1 MNRQEAKPNSSAPS
15 SPPAQTPGLL
25 QKLAKSY
32 VVWAFLALIALDGS
46 CRIANHFGV
55 WPLSAYDAA
64 HRSTVFWAAK
74 DFQDEKRAP
83 DITLMGSSLMMA
95 AVHGG
100 DATFENK
107 SQKVALHHKS
117 SLLENLLQK
126 KFHTDYSTFSFS
138 LSGEMASDAYVLSD
152 TLLHGEKQPKV
163 IIYGIAPR
171 DLMDNA
177 LKSPASTEIF
187 RFVSRIKDPTDVA
200 ISARNSFWSVAE
212 YGLEKLSFL
221 YGHRPDFL
229 FLQHEAT
236 KQILCRLGY
245 KDIKDEV
252 HTTYEIR
259 RQAFI
264 ELPEDSGP
272 NEVVVHPPS
281 ASPNEYSDNLPEYRY
296 RYSSFKEKQFKEQV
310 SYLEKFLALG
320 QERGIKIILVNMPL
334 TKDNVD
340 TMPAGFYDRYLK
352 TIGSLCSQHQ
362 AELLDLN
369 KPADF
374 PKRYF
379 ADSAHLNSKGGER
392 FFEVL
397 SERLFD
403 DTHVSSTIR
412 NIK

>member
-1 MNRQEAKPNSSAPS
+1 M
-15 SPPAQTPGLL
+15 
-25 QKLAKSY
+25 
-32 VVWAFLALIALDGS
+32 LALVALDGS
-46 CRIANHFGV
+46 CRIADNLGV
-55 WPLSAYDAA
+55 WPISAYNAA

-74 DFQDEKRAP
+74 DFQKEKRAP

-100 DATFENK
+100 DATFENT

-117 SLLENLLQK
+117 SLLESLLK
-126 KFHTDYSTFSFS
+126 NKFQTDYSTFSFS
-138 LSGEMASDAYVLSD
+138 LSGEMASDAYVLAD
-152 TLLHGEKQPKV
+152 TLLEGEKQPKV

-187 RFVSRIKDPTDVA
+187 RFVSRVKDPTEVA

-236 KQILCRLGY
+236 KGLLCDVGY

-252 HTTYEIR
+252 HTTFEIR

-272 NEVVVHPPS
+272 NEVLVHPPS

-310 SYLEKFLALG
+310 SYLEKLLALG

-334 TKDNVD
+334 TTDNVG

-352 TIGSLCSQHQ
+352 TISELCAKHQSQ
-362 AELLDLN
+362 LLDLN
-369 KPADF
+369 KPEDF

-379 ADSAHLNSKGGER
+379 ADSAHLNSRGGER

-397 SERLFD
+397 SERLFND
-403 DTHVSSTIR
+403 SQVASTMR
-412 NIK
+412 GIK

>member
-1 MNRQEAKPNSSAPS
+1 MTRLQEAKPH
-15 SPPAQTPGLL
+15 L

-32 VVWAFLALIALDGS
+32 VAWALLALVGLDVS
-46 CRIANHFGV
+46 CRIADHFGV
-55 WPLSAYDAA
+55 WPVTAYDAA

-74 DFQDEKRAP
+74 DFKEEKRTP

-100 DATFENK
+100 DATYQNA

-117 SLLENLLQK
+117 SLLEDLLRK

-138 LSGEMASDAYVLSD
+138 LSGEMASDAYVLAD
-152 TLLHGEKQPKV
+152 TLLTGEKQPKA

-187 RFVSRIKDPTDVA
+187 RFVSRVKDPTDVA
-200 ISARNSFWSVAE
+200 IPARNTFWSVAE
-212 YGLEKLSFL
+212 YGLGKLSFL
-221 YGHRPDFL
+221 YEHRPDFL
-229 FLQHEAT
+229 FLQHDAT
-236 KQILCRLGY
+236 KEILAHLGY

-264 ELPEDSGP
+264 ELPE
-272 NEVVVHPPS
+272 EVVVHPPS
-281 ASPNEYSDNLPEYRY
+281 ASSANEYSDNLPEYRY

-310 SYLEKFLALG
+310 SYLERFLALG

-340 TMPAGFYDRYLK
+340 TMPAGFYDRYMK
-352 TIGSLCSQHQ
+352 TIGDLCSKHQ
-362 AELLDLN
+362 AQLLDLN
-369 KPADF
+369 TPADF

-379 ADSAHLNSKGGER
+379 ADSAHLNSQGGER

-403 DTHVSSTIR
+403 DSQVASTMR
-412 NIK
+412 GIK

>member
-1 MNRQEAKPNSSAPS
+1 MIPGFDKAKPAM
-15 SPPAQTPGLL
+15 Q
-25 QKLAKSY
+25 QIAKSY
-32 VVWAFLALIALDGS
+32 VAWALLALVALDGS
-46 CRIANHFGV
+46 CRIANHFNA
-55 WPLSAYDAA
+55 WPVTPYEAA

-74 DFQDEKRAP
+74 DFKDEARAP

-100 DATFENK
+100 DATFEKK

-117 SLLENLLQK
+117 SLLESLLK
-126 KFHTDYSTFSFS
+126 EKFHTDYSTFSFS
-138 LSGEMASDAYVLSD
+138 LSGEMASDAYVLSE
-152 TLLHGEKQPKV
+152 TLLNGEKQPKI

-187 RFVSRIKDPTDVA
+187 RFVSRLKDPTEVA
-200 ISARNSFWSVAE
+200 ISARNSFWSVTE

-229 FLQHEAT
+229 YLQHQAT
-236 KQILCRLGY
+236 KQLLCRLGY
-245 KDIKDEV
+245 NDIQDEV

-259 RQAFI
+259 KQAFT

-281 ASPNEYSDNLPEYRY
+281 ASPDQYTDNLPEYRY

-310 SYLEKFLALG
+310 SYLERFLALG
-320 QERGIKIILVNMPL
+320 EERGIKIILVNMPL

-352 TIGSLCSQHQ
+352 TIGGLCSKHQ
-362 AELLDLN
+362 AQLLDLN
-369 KPADF
+369 RTEDF

-379 ADSAHLNSKGGER
+379 ADSAHLNSQGGAR

-397 SERLFD
+397 SERL
-403 DTHVSSTIR
+403 TNHSQVASTMR
-412 NIK
+412 SIK